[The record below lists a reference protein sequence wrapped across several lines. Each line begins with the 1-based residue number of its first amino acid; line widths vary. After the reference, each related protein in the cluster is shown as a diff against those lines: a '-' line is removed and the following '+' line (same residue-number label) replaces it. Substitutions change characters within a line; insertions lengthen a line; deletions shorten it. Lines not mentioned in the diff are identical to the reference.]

1 MGSYMNSLLLSSIFL
16 LWFFFWIEDKVN
28 DFGMP
33 IICPHDYMVCLGNGE
48 IGLSKLKDIKDD
60 DKWRWWFKEEK
71 EFDDKEAYVQKEEHY
86 SIRR

>member
-33 IICPHDYMVCLGNGE
+33 IICPHDYMVSLGIRE
-48 IGLSKLKDIKDD
+48 MDLSKLKEIKDD
-60 DKWRWWFKEEK
+60 EELRWWFKEK
-71 EFDDKEAYVQKEEHY
+71 KNLLIKNHMLKKKIINQ
-86 SIRR
+86 

>member
-1 MGSYMNSLLLSSIFL
+1 MI
-16 LWFFFWIEDKVN
+16 FFWIEDKVN

-60 DKWRWWFKEEK
+60 DKVK
-71 EFDDKEAYVQKEEHY
+71 VMV
-86 SIRR
+86 